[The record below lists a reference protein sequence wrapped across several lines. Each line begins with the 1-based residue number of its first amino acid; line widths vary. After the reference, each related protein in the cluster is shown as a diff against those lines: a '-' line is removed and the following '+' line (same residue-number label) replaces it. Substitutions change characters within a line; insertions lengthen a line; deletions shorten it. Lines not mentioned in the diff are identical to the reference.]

1 MRVIILVLCKIS
13 NNIIFLLAVKDLRNG
28 NDYNEETEQ
37 RLEDLCLTLV
47 EEYLTKKMTTVKGKR
62 KGKLKSSFVEV
73 NKKNKQNRKKQNLM
87 MGFD

>member
-1 MRVIILVLCKIS
+1 MYS
-13 NNIIFLLAVKDLRNG
+13 
-28 NDYNEETEQ
+28 
-37 RLEDLCLTLV
+37 LEDLCLTLV

>member
-1 MRVIILVLCKIS
+1 MNL
-13 NNIIFLLAVKDLRNG
+13 FLALKDLRTRQ
-28 NDYNEETEQ
+28 DYNEQTEQ

-73 NKKNKQNRKKQNLM
+73 NKKNKQTRKKQL
-87 MGFD
+87 MGFE